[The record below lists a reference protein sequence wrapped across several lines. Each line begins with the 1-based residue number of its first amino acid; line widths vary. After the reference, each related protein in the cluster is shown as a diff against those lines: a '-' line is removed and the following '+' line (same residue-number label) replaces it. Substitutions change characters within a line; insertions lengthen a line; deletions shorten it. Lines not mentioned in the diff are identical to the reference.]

1 MADKLTEIA
10 NSNIDADEVAKFEAM
25 APIWWDKNGVQKAL
39 HDINVLRVDYINTHC
54 PLAGKNV
61 LDVACGGGI
70 LSEAMAILGA
80 RVTGID
86 AGRAPLAVA
95 RLHLEESGL
104 QVSYELA
111 TAEEYA
117 ATQPD
122 CFDVVTCLE
131 LLEHVPQP
139 SSVVAA
145 CKKMVKPGGDIFF
158 ATLNRNPKSF
168 LFAIIGAEYILK
180 LVRKGTHTYRKF
192 VKPSELENWGKASGL
207 HLLDLTGLHYNPF
220 TRKYSMGGNTHVN
233 YLMHFRRPLS
243 ETPIPSKSN
252 Q

>member
-1 MADKLTEIA
+1 MIEKLTDKDRA
-10 NSNIDADEVAKFEAM
+10 NIDADELAKFEAM

-54 PLAGKNV
+54 PLSGKRV

-70 LSEAMAILGA
+70 LSEAMAALGA

-86 AGRAPLAVA
+86 AGRAPLSVA
-95 RLHLEESGL
+95 RLHLEKSGL
-104 QVSYELA
+104 QIKYELA
-111 TAEEYA
+111 TAEAYA
-117 ATQPD
+117 AAHAD
-122 CFDVVTCLE
+122 RFDVVTCLE

-145 CKKMVKPGGDIFF
+145 CCKMVKPGGDIFF

-180 LVRKGTHTYRKF
+180 LVRRGTHAYRKF
-192 VKPSELENWGKASGL
+192 VKPAELENWGRASGL
-207 HLLDLTGLHYNPF
+207 RLQDCTGLHYNPF

-233 YLMHFRRPLS
+233 YMMHFSRPRH
-243 ETPIPSKSN
+243 E
-252 Q
+252 

>member
-1 MADKLTEIA
+1 MTNYIKNKPTA
-10 NSNIDADEVAKFEAM
+10 NIDEAEVAKFEAM

-54 PLAGKNV
+54 PLAGKRV

-70 LSEAMAILGA
+70 LSEAMATLGA

-86 AGRAPLAVA
+86 AARAPLTVA
-95 RLHLEESGL
+95 RIHLEESGL
-104 QVSYELA
+104 QITYELA

-117 ATQPD
+117 ATHAD
-122 CFDVVTCLE
+122 RFDVVTCLE

-139 SSVVAA
+139 SSVVAS
-145 CKKMVKPGGDIFF
+145 CQKLVKPGGDVFF

-192 VKPSELENWGKASGL
+192 VKPAELESWGKASGL
-207 HLLDLTGLHYNPF
+207 RLRDLTGLHYNPF

-233 YLMHFRRPLS
+233 YLMHFRRPHV
-243 ETPIPSKSN
+243 
-252 Q
+252 

>member
-1 MADKLTEIA
+1 MTDKFTEKIK
-10 NSNIDADEVAKFEAM
+10 SNIDTAEVSKFEAM

-39 HDINVLRVDYINTHC
+39 HDINILRVDYINQHVS
-54 PLAGKNV
+54 LSGKRV

-70 LSEAMAILGA
+70 LSESMAALGA
-80 RVTGID
+80 DVTGID
-86 AGRAPLAVA
+86 AGQAPLTVA
-95 RLHLEESGL
+95 KHHLKESGL
-104 QVSYELA
+104 QIDYQLA
-111 TAEEYA
+111 TAEDYA
-117 ATQPD
+117 AAHAD
-122 CFDVVTCLE
+122 SFDVVTCLE

-145 CKKMVKPGGDIFF
+145 CNAMVKPGGDVIF

-192 VKPSELENWGKASGL
+192 VKPTELANWGKASGL
-207 HLLDLTGLHYNPF
+207 KLRDLTGLHYNPF

-233 YLMHFRRPLS
+233 YMMHF
-243 ETPIPSKSN
+243 SKP
-252 Q
+252 QV

>member
-1 MADKLTEIA
+1 MMMQNFKQKHTV
-10 NSNIDADEVAKFEAM
+10 NIDESEIAKFEAM

-39 HDINVLRVDYINTHC
+39 HDINVLRVDYINKHC
-54 PLAGKNV
+54 PLAGKRV

-70 LSEAMAILGA
+70 LSEAMAALGA

-95 RLHLEESGL
+95 RLHLKESGL
-104 QVSYELA
+104 QIKYELA

-117 ATQPD
+117 ASHAD
-122 CFDVVTCLE
+122 RFDVVTCLE

-145 CKKMVKPGGDIFF
+145 CKKMVRPGGDVFF

-192 VKPSELENWGKASGL
+192 VKPVELENWGKASGL
-207 HLLDLTGLHYNPF
+207 RLRDLTGLHYNPF
-220 TRKYSMGGNTHVN
+220 TKKYSMGGNTHVN
-233 YLMHFRRPLS
+233 YMMHFQRPHV
-243 ETPIPSKSN
+243 
-252 Q
+252 

>member
-1 MADKLTEIA
+1 MQN
-10 NSNIDADEVAKFEAM
+10 NSQKGLSPNIDADEVAKFEAM
-25 APIWWDKNGVQKAL
+25 APIWWDRNGVQKAL

-54 PLAGKNV
+54 PLAGKRV

-70 LSEAMAILGA
+70 LSEAMAALGA

-86 AGRAPLAVA
+86 AGQAPLAVA

-104 QVSYELA
+104 QINYELA

-117 ATQPD
+117 ASNAD
-122 CFDVVTCLE
+122 RFDVVTCLE
-131 LLEHVPQP
+131 LLEHVPHP
-139 SSVVAA
+139 SSVVAS
-145 CKKMVKPGGDIFF
+145 CQKMVKPGGDIFF

-192 VKPSELENWGKASGL
+192 VKPGELEDWGKASGL
-207 HLLDLTGLHYNPF
+207 HLRDLTGLHYNPF
-220 TRKYSMGGNTHVN
+220 SRKYSMGGNTHVN
-233 YLMHFRRPLS
+233 YMMHFRKPR
-243 ETPIPSKSN
+243 I
-252 Q
+252 